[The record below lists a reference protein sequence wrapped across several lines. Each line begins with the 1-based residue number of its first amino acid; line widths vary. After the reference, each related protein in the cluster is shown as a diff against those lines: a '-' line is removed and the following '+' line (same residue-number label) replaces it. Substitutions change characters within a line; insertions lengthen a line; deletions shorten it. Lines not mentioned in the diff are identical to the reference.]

1 MNEVVITALKQ
12 QPIMVPRVL
21 FNYYKKL
28 NITEEELIVLIS
40 ILNLGDKIVY
50 DPNFFTKEIDMD
62 KYKAM
67 QLITDLAEKGIIEL
81 KVENNTSGKKE
92 DYIYLDPLYNKMLNL
107 LIDLELGTNKVIDSN
122 IFAAF
127 EQELGRTISAMEVE
141 IIKEWLHDGIS
152 VELIKEALKEAILNN
167 VRNLKYIER
176 ILFSWRQKGF
186 KTKEDIMKD
195 KKNFRKPVKKVE
207 QIYDYNW
214 LEDE

>member
-28 NITEEELIVLIS
+28 NITEEELIVVIS

-92 DYIYLDPLYNKMLNL
+92 DYIYLEPLYNKMLNL

-186 KTKEDIMKD
+186 KTKEDILKD

>member
-28 NITEEELIVLIS
+28 NITEEELIVLIC

-92 DYIYLDPLYNKMLNL
+92 DYIYLVITKEGEINSVSFQ
-107 LIDLELGTNKVIDSN
+107 LIE
-122 IFAAF
+122 AAF
-127 EQELGRTISAMEVE
+127 
-141 IIKEWLHDGIS
+141 
-152 VELIKEALKEAILNN
+152 
-167 VRNLKYIER
+167 
-176 ILFSWRQKGF
+176 
-186 KTKEDIMKD
+186 
-195 KKNFRKPVKKVE
+195 
-207 QIYDYNW
+207 
-214 LEDE
+214 

>member
-12 QPIMVPRVL
+12 QPILVPRVL

-28 NITEEELIVLIS
+28 NITEEELIVLIC

-92 DYIYLDPLYNKMLNL
+92 DYIYLEPLYNKMLNL

-186 KTKEDIMKD
+186 KTKEDILKD

>member
-12 QPIMVPRVL
+12 QPIMVPRIL

-28 NITEEELIVLIS
+28 NITEEELIVLIC

-92 DYIYLDPLYNKMLNL
+92 DYIYLEPLYNKMLNL

-186 KTKEDIMKD
+186 KTKEDILKD

>member
-12 QPIMVPRVL
+12 QPILVPRVL

-92 DYIYLDPLYNKMLNL
+92 DYIYLEPLYNKMLNL

-186 KTKEDIMKD
+186 KTKEDILKD

>member
-92 DYIYLDPLYNKMLNL
+92 DYIYLEPLYNKMLNL

-186 KTKEDIMKD
+186 KTKEDILKD

>member
-28 NITEEELIVLIS
+28 NITEEELIVLIC

-92 DYIYLDPLYNKMLNL
+92 DYIYLEPLYNKMLNL

-186 KTKEDIMKD
+186 KTKEDILKD
-195 KKNFRKPVKKVE
+195 KKNFRKPIKKVE

>member
-12 QPIMVPRVL
+12 QPILVPRVL

-28 NITEEELIVLIS
+28 DITEEELIVLIS

-92 DYIYLDPLYNKMLNL
+92 DYIYLEPLYNKMLNL

-186 KTKEDIMKD
+186 KTKEDILKD

>member
-28 NITEEELIVLIS
+28 NITEEELIVLIC

-92 DYIYLDPLYNKMLNL
+92 DYIYLEPLYNKMLNL

-186 KTKEDIMKD
+186 KTKEDILKD